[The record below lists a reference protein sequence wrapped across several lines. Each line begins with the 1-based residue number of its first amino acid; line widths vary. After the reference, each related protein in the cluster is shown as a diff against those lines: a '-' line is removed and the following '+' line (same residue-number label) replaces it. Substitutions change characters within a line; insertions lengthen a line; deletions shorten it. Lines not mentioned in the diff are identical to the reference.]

1 MKKFT
6 KIVAT
11 ISDRRCDVDFIRDLY
26 ENGLNVARMNSAHI
40 QLEGFRRIVENV
52 RAVSSSIGILMDT
65 KGAEIRTTTNV
76 DDMNIEFAPGDKVTF
91 VGDPNGETD
100 KDTIYLT
107 YPNIA
112 HDIRPGVHFLIDDGE
127 IDFLIDSIDG
137 YEIHATAQ
145 NGGSLGSRKSV
156 NVPGVRIELPSL
168 TERDR
173 TNIGYAMDL
182 GVDFIAHS
190 FVRSAQDVLDIQE
203 ILDAHN
209 SPIKIIS
216 KIENQEGIDNF
227 DEILDVSYGIMI
239 ARGDLGIE
247 VPAERI
253 PVIQNELINKCI
265 LRHKPVIVATQMLHS
280 MINNPR
286 PTRAE
291 VSDIAN
297 AVNQHTDALML
308 SGETA
313 YGKYPVEAIATMT
326 RVAAEVEKSL
336 VNTRPIPVIEPDVT
350 SFLSRQ
356 AVASSQTLSTKA
368 IITDSYTGRTARYIA
383 SFRGSYPTLAICYYP
398 YVVRLL
404 ALSYG
409 VLPIYQG
416 RMESSRVYLQNAL
429 MHLIESGRLT
439 KEDRIAYLGGAYGE
453 GHGTSFLEINNVG
466 DIMDNFQSYNLPNLE
481 ETHR

>member
-11 ISDRRCDVDFIRDLY
+11 ISDKRCDKEFIQALY
-26 ENGLNVARMNSAHI
+26 DNGLNVVRMNSAHL
-40 QLEGFRRIVENV
+40 QPEGFRKIVENV
-52 RAVSSSIGILMDT
+52 RAVSPSIAILMDT
-65 KGAEIRTTTNV
+65 KGPEIRTTTNL
-76 DDMNIEFAPGDKVTF
+76 DDLPIEFTPGDKVTF
-91 VGDPNGETD
+91 IGDPAGTTTRD
-100 KDTIYLT
+100 IIYLS

-112 HDIRPGVHFLIDDGE
+112 NDVKAGTHFLIDDGE
-127 IDFLIDSIDG
+127 IDFLIDSIEG
-137 YEIHATAQ
+137 YNIHATAQ
-145 NGGSLGSRKSV
+145 NGGRLGSRKSV
-156 NVPGVRIELPSL
+156 NTPGANILLPSL

-173 TNIGYAMDL
+173 TNIGYAIDL

-190 FVRSAQDVLDIQE
+190 FVRSARDVQDIQE
-203 ILDAHN
+203 ILDAHD
-209 SPIKIIS
+209 SPIKIIA

-227 DEILDVSYGIMI
+227 DDILDASYGIMI

-253 PVIQNELINKCI
+253 PGIQHTLINKCI
-265 LRHKPVIVATQMLHS
+265 MRHKPVIVATQMLHS

-336 VNTRPIPVIEPDVT
+336 VNSYVTPAVEPDVT

-356 AVASSQTLSTKA
+356 AVASSKILGTRA
-368 IITDSYTGRTARYIA
+368 IITDSYTGRTARYI
-383 SFRGSYPTLAICYYP
+383 SSYRGSYPTLAICYHP
-398 YVVRLL
+398 HVVRLL

-409 VLPIYQG
+409 VLAVHQHSMG
-416 RMESSRVYLQNAL
+416 SSRGYIKNAL
-429 MHLIESGRLT
+429 EHLIDSGRLT
-439 KEDRIAYLGGAYGE
+439 RQDRIAYLGGAFGE
-453 GHGTSFLEINNVG
+453 GHGTSFLEINRVG
-466 DIMDNFQSYNLPNLE
+466 EIMDNYQSFNLPNLE
-481 ETHR
+481 LV

>member
-11 ISDRRCDVDFIRDLY
+11 ISDKRCDVEFIRSLY
-26 ENGLNVARMNSAHI
+26 DNGLNVVRMNSAHL

-52 RAVSSSIGILMDT
+52 RAVSPSIALLMDT
-65 KGAEIRTTTNV
+65 KGAEIRTTTNSG
-76 DDMNIEFAPGDKVTF
+76 DETLTFAPGDRVTF
-91 VGDPNGETD
+91 IGDPNGITTH
-100 KDTIYLT
+100 DTIYLS
-107 YPNIA
+107 YSNIA
-112 HDIRPGVHFLIDDGE
+112 HDVRPGVHFLIDDGE
-127 IDFLIDSIDG
+127 IDFLINAVDG
-137 YEIHATAQ
+137 YRISATAQ

-156 NVPGVRIELPSL
+156 NVPGVSIDLPSL

-173 TNIGYAMDL
+173 TNIGYAMEL
-182 GVDFIAHS
+182 GLDFIAHS
-190 FVRSAQDVLDIQE
+190 FVRSARDVLDIKE

-209 SPIKIIS
+209 SPIQIIS

-253 PVIQNELINKCI
+253 PVIQNTLINKCI

-280 MINNPR
+280 MITNPR

-336 VNTRPIPVIEPDVT
+336 IHNRPTPVVEPDVT

-356 AVASSQTLSTKA
+356 AVASSRVLGTKA
-368 IITDSYTGRTARYIA
+368 IITDSYTGRTARYI
-383 SFRGSYPTLAICYYP
+383 SSYRGSYPTLAICYYP
-398 YVVRLL
+398 HVVRLL

-409 VLPIYQG
+409 VLPIYQE
-416 RMESSRVYLQNAL
+416 RMESSRVYLQNGL
-429 MHLIESGRLT
+429 RLLIESGRLT
-439 KEDRIAYLGGAYGE
+439 KHDRIAYLGGGFGE

-466 DIMDNFQSYNLPNLE
+466 EIMNNFKHYNLPNLE
-481 ETHR
+481 ETR

>member
-11 ISDRRCDVDFIRDLY
+11 ISDKKCDVDFIRSLY
-26 ENGLNVARMNSAHI
+26 ENGLNVVRMNSAH
-40 QLEGFRRIVENV
+40 LSREGFTKIVENV
-52 RAVSSSIGILMDT
+52 RAVSPAIGILMDT
-65 KGAEIRTTTNV
+65 KGAEIRTTTNL
-76 DDMNIEFAPGDKVTF
+76 DDAKIIFAPGDSVEV
-91 VGDPNGETD
+91 VGDPQGITTHD
-100 KDTIYLT
+100 RLCFS
-107 YPNIA
+107 YPDIA
-112 HDIRPGVHFLIDDGE
+112 TVVKPGVHFLIDDGE
-127 IDFLIDSIDG
+127 IDFEVMSGDG
-137 YEIHATAQ
+137 PVIKAVAK
-145 NGGSLGSRKSV
+145 NGGELGSRKSV
-156 NVPGVRIELPSL
+156 NIPGVSIPLPSL
-168 TERDR
+168 TDRDR
-173 TNIGYAMDL
+173 TNIGIAMEL
-182 GVDFIAHS
+182 GIDFIAHS
-190 FVRSAQDVLDIQE
+190 FVRSARDVLDIQE
-203 ILDAHN
+203 ILDAHD

-253 PVIQNELINKCI
+253 PVIQSSLINKCI

-313 YGKYPVEAIATMT
+313 YGRYPVEAITIMS

-336 VNTRPIPVIEPDVT
+336 EHSRIVPTLEPDVT
-350 SFLSRQ
+350 SFLARQ
-356 AVASSQTLSTKA
+356 AVASFNRLGTRA
-368 IITDSYTGRTARYIA
+368 IINDSYTGRTARYV
-383 SFRGSYPTLAICYYP
+383 SSYRGAYPTMAVCYYP
-398 YVVRLL
+398 HVMRQL

-409 VLPIYQG
+409 VIALYQP
-416 RMESSRVYLQNAL
+416 RTSTSRDYLKL
-429 MHLIESGRLT
+429 SLEHLIQLGYVAKDDL
-439 KEDRIAYLGGAYGE
+439 IAYLGGAYGV
-453 GHGTSFLEINNVG
+453 GQTSFLEINKVG
-466 DIMDNFQSYNLPNLE
+466 AIMDNYNHYNLPNLE
-481 ETHR
+481 ETK